1 MKRPNVTSV
10 ICRRRAIKHYSRMDF
25 VKMFADARAKM
36 SFGRKINLWFMQQY
50 HGVRLK
56 LNI

>member
-25 VKMFADARAKM
+25 VKTFADDRAKR
-36 SFGRKINLWFMQQY
+36 SLGRKIYFWLMQQY
-50 HGVRLK
+50 YGLRLK

>member
-10 ICRRRAIKHYSRMDF
+10 ICRRRAIKHYAKMDF
-25 VKMFADARAKM
+25 VKMFADARAER
-36 SFGRKINLWFMQQY
+36 SLSRKIYLWFMQQY

-56 LNI
+56 FDI